1 MSHRF
6 CVGLTGGIGSGKSS
20 AARIFAELGAG
31 VVDTDDIAHQLTQ
44 PGGRAVP
51 AIATEFGKDY
61 LTVHGALDRAK
72 MRHLVF
78 SDPAA
83 RERLERI
90 LHPLIR
96 AESSARIAA
105 AENAY
110 VIVVVPLLIETGAYK
125 TLVQRILVVDCEETL
140 QIKRTME
147 RSRLSEAE
155 VRAIMASQ
163 VPRARR
169 LAAADD
175 VLNNDADCAALRRGA
190 EMLHANYLKLATGYT
205 ASTHPT
211 SGTS

>member
-1 MSHRF
+1 MRRRF

-20 AARIFAELGAG
+20 AARIFAELGAA

-44 PGGRAVP
+44 AGGAAVP
-51 AIATEFGKDY
+51 AIAAEFGTDY
-61 LTVHGALDRAK
+61 LTAIGALDRAR

-83 RERLERI
+83 RERLESI

-96 AESSARIAA
+96 AETKARIAA
-105 AENAY
+105 AENPY
-110 VIVVVPLLIETGAYK
+110 VIVVVPLLIETGAYE
-125 TLVQRILVVDCEETL
+125 TLIQRILAVDCDETL
-140 QIKRTME
+140 QIQRTME
-147 RSRLSEAE
+147 RSRLSETE
-155 VRAIMASQ
+155 VRAIMATQ

-190 EMLHANYLKLATGYT
+190 ETLHANYLKLAAGYT

-211 SGTS
+211 SGTP